1 MKNTH
6 EVVNRNT
13 SFEDLPELLRP
24 REVRAFLGVSP
35 DTIYRAIQNG
45 ELPHRRI
52 GNNIFVP
59 KSALLELS
67 VA

>member
-1 MKNTH
+1 MKKTQTID
-6 EVVNRNT
+6 RST

-24 REVRAFLGVSP
+24 KEVRAFLGLSP
-35 DTIYRAIQNG
+35 DAVYRAIQKG

-52 GNNIFVP
+52 GNNIFIP
-59 KSALLELS
+59 KVALKELS